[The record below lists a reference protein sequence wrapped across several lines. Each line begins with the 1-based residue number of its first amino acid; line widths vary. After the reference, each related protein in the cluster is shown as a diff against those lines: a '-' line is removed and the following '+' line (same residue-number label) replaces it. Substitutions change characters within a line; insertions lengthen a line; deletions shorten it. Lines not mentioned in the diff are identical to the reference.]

1 VRRAA
6 FALLLLAG
14 GCTSAA
20 ETAYREQIECL
31 SQYVEGGMDR
41 PFGCLPELCAIA
53 RTPEQIAAV
62 REAFRAKAIE
72 AGRALGKSPAQVNA
86 DALAF
91 LNEIIG
97 PDAHGSEERLRA
109 LMGRCET
116 RLPPNLRP
124 GNS

>member
-1 VRRAA
+1 MRRAA
-6 FALLLLAG
+6 LALLLATS

-20 ETAYREQIECL
+20 ETAYREQIECY
-31 SQYVEGGMDR
+31 SQYVEGGMDS
-41 PFGCLPELCAIA
+41 PFGCLDGLCAIA

-72 AGRALGKSPAQVNA
+72 AGRAVGKIPAQVNA

-97 PDAHGSEERLRA
+97 PDAHGSEERLEA
-109 LMGRCET
+109 LMGRCEA

-124 GNS
+124 RNS